1 MNKTSNTFHLWKKT
15 ALMQILVWASCTT
28 SFSQTKDSHQN
39 NDLVRSPAE
48 VILAYVEAAN
58 QNDLESFLAL
68 YSTGIKKYRFPATLA
83 SEGIDHMRKVYTKSF
98 AEKSGIKVEIRSM
111 IALADKVICYDHVT
125 GLPNGEEADEIV
137 VYEVKNGL
145 IESIVYVDRMTTAV
159 KNR

>member
-1 MNKTSNTFHLWKKT
+1 MKKTSNTIHSWKQT
-15 ALMQILVWASCTT
+15 AIIPILVLASFTT
-28 SFSQTKDSHQN
+28 SFSQTQESNQN
-39 NDLVRSPAE
+39 IAVVRSPTE
-48 VILAYVEAAN
+48 VILAYVSAAN
-58 QNDLESFLAL
+58 RNDLESFLAL
-68 YSTGIKKYRFPATLA
+68 YSTGIKKYRFPGTLA

-137 VYEVKNGL
+137 VYQVKNGL
-145 IESIVYVDRMTTAV
+145 IENMVYVDRMTTAV